1 MIKKDYPLVS
11 VVVVTYNSEKTIFE
25 TLESIKNQ
33 TYKNLELIISDDC
46 SKDNTVEICKQWLI
60 KNNKS
65 FINVQIV
72 ESSKNTGISGNC
84 NRGYKVAN
92 GTWIKGIA
100 GDDLLMEDCIEN
112 NINYVLNNNKSKII
126 LSKTALIGESYKIN
140 KYKNLFNYGALN
152 LNKKN
157 LLYLLLVD
165 NFVPASTLFI
175 KKEIFI
181 QLGGFDERMPLLEDW
196 PFWIKALHN
205 NINLSFNNEFTI
217 YYRVSESS
225 ISLSSNPNPLYIKS
239 INYFLNN
246 YLPKYQWK
254 TNKLLWVYYKV
265 YQYRNNKRIIIRII
279 SSLLLYINPIY
290 HYIKIIKNKANKLNK
305 SFL

>member
-65 FINVQIV
+65 CINVQIV

-92 GTWIKGIA
+92 GTWIKGTP

>member
-239 INYFLNN
+239 INYFLNKSIIV
-246 YLPKYQWK
+246 YLLSASQG
-254 TNKLLWVYYKV
+254 
-265 YQYRNNKRIIIRII
+265 
-279 SSLLLYINPIY
+279 
-290 HYIKIIKNKANKLNK
+290 
-305 SFL
+305 